1 MRRQRVYEILDATR
15 SEDSAGRV
23 VDAVLIALI
32 SANAIAV
39 VIESVPSIALAWQP
53 YFHAFETFSVAVFSI
68 EYAFRVW
75 SATESPDP
83 RFRAP
88 VIGRLRY
95 MISPMAVIDLVAIL
109 PFYLAFFV
117 DADLRILRVL
127 RLLRIFKLTR
137 YASSISLLSQV
148 LKEESRSIGVAMFL
162 LLLLLVIA
170 ASFTYLA
177 EQHAQPEAF
186 GSIPTAIWWAVITMT
201 TVGYGDVVPVTVL
214 GKILG
219 AILGVIGVGMVALPA
234 GLLASGFMGAVR
246 RRRIEYEGE
255 VAKALKDGVLT
266 HDEMRVLAR
275 SRATLGLGDDEAETV
290 LQDVANSI
298 RERVGVCPHC
308 GKALH
313 ERRAEPRGAE
323 QAPGERR
330 RGRRAVDRG
339 EAEATTGNAR
349 YFRRDSDLD
358 GDDGGPQTSS

>member
-1 MRRQRVYEILDATR
+1 
-15 SEDSAGRV
+15 
-23 VDAVLIALI
+23 
-32 SANAIAV
+32 
-39 VIESVPSIALAWQP
+39 
-53 YFHAFETFSVAVFSI
+53 I

-186 GSIPTAIWWAVITMT
+186 GSIPAAIWWAVITMT